1 MRRSYPTW
9 PLFSIA
15 LCLLGAAFTAAP
27 AEAQRAIPPQTRAQ
41 FGIGYVA
48 NAPDAMAGGAAYVIL
63 PGAGGIGLYVDAK
76 FDVNKPTSQ
85 RGYDATTTS
94 LQVASMPGSTYRRT
108 EGGWRSFNAAV
119 IRPINPQFW
128 IYAGAGVAQ
137 LTRYDLYDVNA
148 ENNVGFGGVAWV
160 ENPATSETR
169 ANVLGGIMM
178 RLSSHLTAQFGYDTQ
193 PKGFTVGATLRF
205 PPW

>member
-1 MRRSYPTW
+1 MRRSYPAW
-9 PLFSIA
+9 PLFSYA
-15 LCLLGAAFTAAP
+15 LCLLGVALTSAP
-27 AEAQRAIPPQTRAQ
+27 AVAQRVIPPQTRPQ

-85 RGYDATTTS
+85 RGYDATATS
-94 LQVASMPGSTYRRT
+94 LQVASMPGSTYRST
-108 EGGWRSFNAAV
+108 EGGWQSFNVAV
-119 IRPINPQFW
+119 IRPLTAQFW

-137 LTRYDLYDVNA
+137 LTRYDLYDVNIA
-148 ENNVGFGGVAWV
+148 SNVGFGGVAWV

-169 ANVLGGIMM
+169 TNVLAGIMT
-178 RLSSHLTAQFGYDTQ
+178 RLSSHLTAQFGYESQ
-193 PKGFTVGATLRF
+193 PKGVTVGVTLRF